1 MTKVIRF
8 LAQCIDQNTGDVL
21 EESIMNEE
29 VLQKATIL
37 QELGYT
43 HIKQINFLQQM
54 QDFKIKHQIILLD
67 FGQKYS
73 LERLI
78 LFKKITFQNSI
89 I

>member
-37 QELGYT
+37 PLKAACVKKLSARLST
-43 HIKQINFLQQM
+43 RRQQLV
-54 QDFKIKHQIILLD
+54 H
-67 FGQKYS
+67 
-73 LERLI
+73 
-78 LFKKITFQNSI
+78 
-89 I
+89 